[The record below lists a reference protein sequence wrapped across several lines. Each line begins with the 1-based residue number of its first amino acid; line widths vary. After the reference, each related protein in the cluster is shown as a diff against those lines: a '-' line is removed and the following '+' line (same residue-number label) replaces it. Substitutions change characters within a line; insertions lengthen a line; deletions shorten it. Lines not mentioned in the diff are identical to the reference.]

1 MSKLS
6 LQALNRATLDRQ
18 WLLERHDA
26 TALEAIEHLG
36 GMQAQSPQ
44 APYVGLW
51 TRLQDFH
58 PAELVTLLETRQA
71 VRGSMMRA
79 TIHLVSSRDF
89 LLFRPLIQP
98 RLEREVYQN
107 QTYGRHRLE
116 GLDMDAV
123 LAAGIARMT
132 ESPATTADL
141 RAHLAP
147 LYPDRDPAALAH
159 AVRCLLP
166 TIQTP
171 PRGLWNKPGLPTL
184 TTASLWLTPTTPTT
198 ALGAMPSTAPGAV
211 PSAAP
216 TNAIGAA
223 RSGASPSATPGAD
236 GSGDPTQPI
245 EALILR
251 YLAAFGPASVADA
264 QTWSGLTRLNEIFDR
279 LALRTYTDA
288 TTGRTLYDLPHLTLP
303 HEETEAPTRFLPE
316 YDNLLLSHADRT
328 RWLDTETR
336 QRLTLQEVLT
346 KGTVL
351 HDGHPKALWKLTKPT
366 KSQATLEI
374 TPFTPLTPQAWT
386 SIESEAHSLL
396 TFTTP
401 TATPTIHRLDP

>member
-1 MSKLS
+1 MTKLS

-18 WLLERHDA
+18 WLLNRHDA
-26 TALEAIEHLG
+26 TALDAIEHLV

-51 TRLQDFH
+51 SRLTNFD
-58 PAELVTLLETRQA
+58 PAELSTLLETRQA

-89 LLFRPLIQP
+89 LAFRPLVQP

-132 ESPATTADL
+132 ESPATAAQL
-141 RAHLAP
+141 RDHLAP

-166 TIQTP
+166 TIQPP
-171 PRGLWNKPGLPTL
+171 PRGLWNKPGRPTL
-184 TTASLWLTPTTPTT
+184 TTANLWLPTPAADATMTSTVE
-198 ALGAMPSTAPGAV
+198 AM
-211 PSAAP
+211 
-216 TNAIGAA
+216 
-223 RSGASPSATPGAD
+223 
-236 GSGDPTQPI
+236 
-245 EALILR
+245 ILR
-251 YLAAFGPASVADA
+251 YLAAYGPASVADA
-264 QTWSGLTRLNEIFDR
+264 QTWSGLTRLSEVFDR
-279 LALRTYTDA
+279 LDLRTYTDA
-288 TTGRTLYDLPHLTLP
+288 TTNRTLYDLPHLPLP
-303 HEETEAPTRFLPE
+303 HKDTEAPTRFLPE

-328 RWLDTETR
+328 RFLDTPTR

-346 KGTVL
+346 RGSVL
-351 HDGHPKALWKLTKPT
+351 HDGHPKALWKLAKTPKTQPV
-366 KSQATLEI
+366 LEI

-386 SIESEAHSLL
+386 SIETEAQSLL

-401 TATPTIHRLDP
+401 TTTPQIKRLTL

>member
-1 MSKLS
+1 MTKLS

-26 TALEAIEHLG
+26 TALDAIEHLV

-51 TRLQDFH
+51 TRLTNFD
-58 PAELVTLLETRQA
+58 PADLSTLLETRQT

-89 LLFRPLIQP
+89 LAFRPLIQP

-123 LAAGIARMT
+123 LAEGIARMT
-132 ESPATTADL
+132 ESPATAAQL
-141 RAHLAP
+141 RDHLAP

-171 PRGLWNKPGLPTL
+171 PRGLWNKPGQPTL
-184 TTASLWLTPTTPTT
+184 TTANLWLPNTPT
-198 ALGAMPSTAPGAV
+198 PGRN
-211 PSAAP
+211 SAAP
-216 TNAIGAA
+216 ASTSAA
-223 RSGASPSATPGAD
+223 AATSADDSIASAADATP
-236 GSGDPTQPI
+236 TV
-245 EALILR
+245 EAMILR
-251 YLAAFGPASVADA
+251 YLAAYGPASVADA
-264 QTWSGLTRLNEIFDR
+264 QTWSGLTRLSEVFDR
-279 LALRTYTDA
+279 LDLRTYTDA
-288 TTGRTLYDLPHLTLP
+288 TTNRTLYDLPHQPLP
-303 HEETEAPTRFLPE
+303 HEDTEAPTRFLPE

-328 RWLDTETR
+328 RFLDTPTR
-336 QRLTLQEVLT
+336 QRLTLHEVLT
-346 KGTVL
+346 KGSVL
-351 HDGHPKALWKLTKPT
+351 HDGHPKALWKLTKNT
-366 KSQATLEI
+366 KTQAILEI
-374 TPFTPLTPQAWT
+374 SPFTPLTPQAWT
-386 SIESEAHSLL
+386 SIEAEAQTLL
-396 TFTTP
+396 TFTNP
-401 TATPTIHRLDP
+401 TATPEIKRINA